1 MQTILLKCK
10 PNAQFHFGRITL
22 GEDATN
28 LDDTSDYLHSD
39 TLFSAIINTAAML
52 DNEKANEL
60 VENFENG
67 NLTISSA
74 FYCLEIGEKW
84 IYFLPKPVTCSILE
98 LPKSEQE
105 FHKKYKKVA
114 FISQAVWQKGIEPKD
129 WNSECIFIQ
138 DRFLIHQDELQ
149 EYKTEEIEKLQI
161 FSKISLPKVK
171 VSTQNPN
178 NRLYNQTNISIADN
192 KPLKIDK
199 KEILPNVHFYFL
211 VKEKNNNYETKHYK
225 KLKLILEILADT
237 GIGGERSV
245 GCGKLEGIEIKEN
258 SFAIEEVNQNGFGT
272 LSLTIPK
279 DKEFETIEYYDLI
292 TRGGRA
298 TGNKISDTQIERLK
312 RIKMLKEGAVLKT
325 EIIGKT
331 ESIKPKKNENPFLR
345 NGLCF
350 SLPLHKNYFI

>member
-1 MQTILLKCK
+1 MQTIILKCK

-39 TLFSAIINTAAML
+39 TLFSALINTAAML
-52 DNEKANEL
+52 YDKKEVNEF
-60 VENFENG
+60 VEEFKNG
-67 NLTISSA
+67 NLIISSA

-98 LPKSEQE
+98 LPESEHQ

-114 FISQAVWQKGIEPKD
+114 FISQTVWQKGIEPKD
-129 WNSECIFIQ
+129 WNKECVFIQ
-138 DRFLIHQDELQ
+138 DHFLIHKDELQ
-149 EYKTEEIEKLQI
+149 EYKTEEIEKLHI

-171 VSTQNPN
+171 VSTQDPK

-192 KPLKIDK
+192 KPFKVG
-199 KEILPNVHFYFL
+199 KEKVFPNIHFYFL
-211 VKEKNNNYETKHYK
+211 VKSKDEEANYYK
-225 KLKLILEILADT
+225 RLKLILEILADT

-245 GCGKLEGIEIKEN
+245 GCGKLEGIEIREN
-258 SFAIEEVNQNGFGT
+258 NFTVEEVDKNGFGAI
-272 LSLTIPK
+272 SLVIPK
-279 DKEFETIEYYDLI
+279 EKEFETVQYYDLI
-292 TRGGRA
+292 TRGGRVI
-298 TGNKISDTQIERLK
+298 GKLPNEELERLK
-312 RIKMLKEGAVLKT
+312 RIKMLKEGAVLQT
-325 EIIGKT
+325 EILGAASCI
-331 ESIKPKKNENPFLR
+331 SPNDDIYLR